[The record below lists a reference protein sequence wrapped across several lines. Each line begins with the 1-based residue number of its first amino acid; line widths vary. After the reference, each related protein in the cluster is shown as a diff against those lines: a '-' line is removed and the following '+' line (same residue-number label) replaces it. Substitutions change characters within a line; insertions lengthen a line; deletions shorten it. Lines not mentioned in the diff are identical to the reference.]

1 MFRKIFLAVLAA
13 AACNCCYGVST
24 PTHASGDNRIQFIDF
39 NPNDVTHIKC
49 VNGYITTI
57 VFSQDEAVMNF
68 ASGYSTAWQFSHVGN
83 KFFLKPAAPQGTTNL
98 TIVTDKKIYMLDIE
112 LVDKPEDATYMLT
125 YRYPDDARKA
135 AAQAKADA
143 AAKAAEQRRLADQAA
158 VQAAEEKRQ
167 QEKAEEL
174 GKKLAA
180 DDPNTVKDNPG
191 NNWNYSMNFGKSAHS
206 HDIAP
211 ARVFDNGRFTYFKF
225 ANNREIPAVYSVSR
239 DDPDDE
245 DAIQEAVVN
254 SHIENDYLVVH
265 GVYPEFRLRS
275 GNGVVGVYNETYF
288 GGGRKATNGTTVSG
302 VDRIIR

>member
-24 PTHASGDNRIQFIDF
+24 PTHASGDSRIQFIDF

-112 LVDKPEDATYMLT
+112 LVEKPEDATYMLT

-174 GKKLAA
+174 
-180 DDPNTVKDNPG
+180 
-191 NNWNYSMNFGKSAHS
+191 
-206 HDIAP
+206 
-211 ARVFDNGRFTYFKF
+211 
-225 ANNREIPAVYSVSR
+225 
-239 DDPDDE
+239 
-245 DAIQEAVVN
+245 
-254 SHIENDYLVVH
+254 
-265 GVYPEFRLRS
+265 
-275 GNGVVGVYNETYF
+275 VGV
-288 GGGRKATNGTTVSG
+288 RWAV
-302 VDRIIR
+302 

>member
-13 AACNCCYGVST
+13 AACQSCFGVTT
-24 PTHASGDNRIQFIDF
+24 PVSASGDKRIQFIDF
-39 NPNDVTHIKC
+39 NPSDVTHIKC

-57 VFSQDEAVMNF
+57 VFAPDEAVMNF
-68 ASGYSTAWQFSHVGN
+68 ASGYSSAWQFNHVGN

-98 TIVTDKKIYMLDIE
+98 TIVTDRKIYMLDIE
-112 LVDKPEDATYMLT
+112 LVEKPEDATYMLT

-135 AAQAKADA
+135 KEQAKADA
-143 AAKAAEQRRLADQAA
+143 AAKAAEERAAAAEARLKAE
-158 VQAAEEKRQ
+158 EEKRQ
-167 QEKAEEL
+167 QESALALE
-174 GKKLAA
+174 KKVNET
-180 DDPNTVKDNPG
+180 DPNTLKDDPR

-211 ARVFDNGRFTYFKF
+211 LRVFDNGRFTYFKF
-225 ANNREIPAVYSVSR
+225 ANSREIPAVYSVSR

-245 DAIQEAVVN
+245 DTVQEGIVN

-275 GNGVVGVYNETYF
+275 GNSVVGVYNEAYF
-288 GGGRKATNGTTVSG
+288 GGGRKAVNGTTVSG
-302 VDRIIR
+302 LDRNIR

>member
-24 PTHASGDNRIQFIDF
+24 PTHASGDSRIQFIDF

-112 LVDKPEDATYMLT
+112 LVEKPEDATYMLT

-254 SHIENDYLVVH
+254 SHIENDYLV
-265 GVYPEFRLRS
+265 LC
-275 GNGVVGVYNETYF
+275 N
-288 GGGRKATNGTTVSG
+288 A
-302 VDRIIR
+302 